1 MISRNFLGG
10 EDQGPLL
17 VFLHGG
23 GYSGLTWAP
32 LSDELT
38 RLVECHTL
46 ALDLRGHGC
55 SKTEDEY
62 DLSAEKMAEDISKAV
77 EKYIETLNYQPEV
90 VLIGKSSKN
99 SVKSYV
105 YVISCLFTF

>member
-1 MISRNFLGG
+1 M
-10 EDQGPLL
+10 
-17 VFLHGG
+17 FLHGG

-90 VLIGKSSKN
+90 VLIGESTKN
-99 SVKSYV
+99 YVKLNV
-105 YVISCLFTF
+105 CIISCLFTFRS